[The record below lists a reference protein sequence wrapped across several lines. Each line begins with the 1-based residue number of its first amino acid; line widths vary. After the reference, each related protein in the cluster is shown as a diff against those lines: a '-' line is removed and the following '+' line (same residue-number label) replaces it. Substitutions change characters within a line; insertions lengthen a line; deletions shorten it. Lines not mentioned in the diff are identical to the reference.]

1 MKTDKLNVL
10 QHKIKKVGGLV
21 LEKSSESPKEPEL
34 KLHHSD
40 LAIIED
46 ELKSEFDVLN
56 KLVKLV
62 NSTKSNVDKMSKEN
76 AELKST
82 IDGLKVKL
90 LGKAKVKLRHFTI
103 FIYGNLFINLLF
115 T

>member
-10 QHKIKKVGGLV
+10 QHKIRKVGSSV

-34 KLHHSD
+34 KLHHTD

-62 NSTKSNVDKMSKEN
+62 NSTKSNVEKMSKEN

-82 IDGLKVKL
+82 IDELKIKL
-90 LGKAKVKLRHFTI
+90 LGKAKEATSLYN
-103 FIYGNLFINLLF
+103 IYLW
-115 T
+115 

>member
-1 MKTDKLNVL
+1 M
-10 QHKIKKVGGLV
+10 HKIRKIEGSL
-21 LEKSSESPKEPEL
+21 LEKSSEASKQTEL

-46 ELKSEFDVLN
+46 ELKPEFDVLN

-62 NSTKSNVDKMSKEN
+62 NSTKTNVEKISKEN

-90 LGKAKVKLRHFTI
+90 LGNEKNFQKLRHFALL
-103 FIYGNLFINLLF
+103 IYGNLLLLIHRI
-115 T
+115 TTK

>member
-1 MKTDKLNVL
+1 M
-10 QHKIKKVGGLV
+10 HKIKKIEGLV
-21 LEKSSESPKEPEL
+21 LEKSSESPKETEL
-34 KLHHSD
+34 KLHHTD

-46 ELKSEFDVLN
+46 ELKPEFDVLN

-62 NSTKSNVDKMSKEN
+62 NSTKTNMEKMSKEN

-90 LGKAKVKLRHFTI
+90 LGNELQNLRHFITV
-103 FIYGNLFINLLF
+103 FIYGNLFCLRRI
-115 T
+115 TTK

>member
-10 QHKIKKVGGLV
+10 KHKIQKIEGSV
-21 LEKSSESPKEPEL
+21 LEKSSDSPKESEL

-46 ELKSEFDVLN
+46 ELKPEFDVLN

-62 NSTKSNVDKMSKEN
+62 KSTKTNVDKLSKEN

-90 LGKAKVKLRHFTI
+90 LGKLNYVTLNYLFMVI
-103 FIYGNLFINLLF
+103 FNLLF